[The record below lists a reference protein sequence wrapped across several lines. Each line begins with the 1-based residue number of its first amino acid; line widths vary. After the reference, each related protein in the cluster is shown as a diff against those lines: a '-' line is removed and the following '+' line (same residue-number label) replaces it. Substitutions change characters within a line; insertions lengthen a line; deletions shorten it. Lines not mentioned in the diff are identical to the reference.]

1 EGGDDPA
8 RSRDPE
14 AAGSRTGSETRCRG
28 RGEDVMSES
37 IVTLTWDG
45 IAWANIVAAFVLP
58 ILVGLVT
65 KKFTKSV
72 WKVLLLTTLNTAQSL
87 LGEAIRTWQDGGTYD
102 LGVALPSLVTALR
115 VAWGACTSVWKP
127 SAVTERAQRVGDKT
141 ALTGNA
147 APGVSGYSTPIHST
161 HAETAT

>member
-1 EGGDDPA
+1 
-8 RSRDPE
+8 
-14 AAGSRTGSETRCRG
+14 
-28 RGEDVMSES
+28 MSES

-102 LGVALPSLVTALR
+102 LGVALQTLVIALL
-115 VAWGACTSVWKP
+115 VSWGAYTNVWKP
-127 SAVTERAQRVGDKT
+127 TEVTERAQRVGDKT

-147 APGVSGYSTPIHST
+147 TSGVSGYSTSIHYT
-161 HAETAT
+161 HPDSDTAPGSRTGNAAASEREFPQDGPTLDDDAR